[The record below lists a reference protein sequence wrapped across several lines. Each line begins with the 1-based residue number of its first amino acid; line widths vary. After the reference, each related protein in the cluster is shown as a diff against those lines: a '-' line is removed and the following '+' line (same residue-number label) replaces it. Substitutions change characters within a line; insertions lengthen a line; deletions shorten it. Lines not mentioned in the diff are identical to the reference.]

1 MHQVFRGVFLALAL
15 CATAG
20 RVHGQPPGSPALA
33 NPGVKGLTES
43 VAGTLDRSG
52 VVSEVDAD
60 GMTFVEIRDDG
71 TVREHNVVPIDVL
84 RKGDVLPRVWGMY
97 AYRWQDVKKGDT
109 VEVVMKKDPA
119 DGLMYC
125 LEICI
130 SRRPGAKLPESQNP
144 KEDHR
149 YDTSRIY
156 NDLDN
161 GVDVSDEELKKA
173 FPPEKEFRMNGKLV
187 EPERPYWLPTEYEK
201 KLDAI
206 RAKKAKEKN
215 LKAKPP
221 EKK

>member
-15 CATAG
+15 CATVG

-71 TVREHNVVPIDVL
+71 TVREHHVVPIDVL
-84 RKGDVLPRVWGMY
+84 RKGDVLLRVGGMY

-109 VEVVMKKDPA
+109 VEVVMKKDPT

-149 YDTSRIY
+149 YATSRIY
-156 NDLDN
+156 NELDN
-161 GVDVSDEELKKA
+161 GVDVSDEELTKA
-173 FPPEKEFRMNGKLV
+173 FPPEKEFRVNGKLV
-187 EPERPYWLPTEYEK
+187 EPKKPYWLPAEYEM
-201 KLDAI
+201 KLDTI
-206 RAKKAKEKN
+206 RAK
-215 LKAKPP
+215 KAKPP